1 MRPPRCKKTNSSW
14 VWELIISDKI
24 DRSLKFCCL
33 CPPGSGPIKCGRTK
47 GRLNTSN
54 LGYHLE
60 TKHSE
65 EASEAKARFKER
77 QAAEALEA
85 KAKPNYV
92 QSTIKQSLAGQSL
105 SQRVTNPTLGHRHR
119 GRASRP
125 PLVTTEL
132 GHRGRASWPPL
143 PIVTTPEQ
151 HLVSAPPMPIVA
163 TPELGH
169 RGRGSWPPPPIGIVT
184 TPEQQL
190 QHLISTAPPIVTT
203 PEQPL
208 PLALISTP
216 PRVTTPEQPLISF
229 STAPIVTKTTP
240 EQHLISTPPRVT
252 TPEQPLIS
260 FSTATAPIVTTPELG
275 HGCRATMPPPPPIDI
290 ETISAAFTTPGKSKS
305 WVYYFIKEDEE
316 KNLSMCMLC
325 GSYTKCRDNINLSKH
340 LFINH
345 PYEAWQAY
353 TTYKMLCVVQS

>member
-65 EASEAKARFKER
+65 EASEVKARFKER

-151 HLVSAPPMPIVA
+151 HLISAPPIVA

-208 PLALISTP
+208 PLA
-216 PRVTTPEQPLISF
+216 
-229 STAPIVTKTTP
+229 
-240 EQHLISTPPRVT
+240 LISTPPRVT

-353 TTYKMLCVVQS
+353 TTYKMLCVIQS